1 MSETPATA
9 PDPATFLSGE
19 HGSVVGPRLIAR
31 RTLLDAAQ
39 RAAGALALTGPRL
52 DRLAAGQPPRSVL
65 VLSVYRPDS
74 LLAEALEALRSARHD
89 VRFALGATG
98 ADPEPALAA
107 QTLASGLTGGK
118 FENLNRLLALA
129 PTPFAEHDWVLVVD
143 DDVALP
149 RRFTDRLVALSERLG
164 LDLVQPAQT
173 MRSHAAW
180 WVTRR
185 RALTLARRTAYVE
198 IGPVT
203 GFSARVSA
211 ELLPFP
217 QLRFGWGL
225 DNHWGALA
233 RERGW
238 RLGVLDALA
247 VRHERQAVASAYT
260 HAEAIAEAREF
271 LAGRAYLRAEE
282 AQRTL
287 ATIRWL
293 RG

>member
-1 MSETPATA
+1 VSETSPIA

-19 HGSVVGPRLIAR
+19 HGSVVGPRLVAR
-31 RTLLDAAQ
+31 RTLADAGQ
-39 RAAGALALTGPRL
+39 QLAGALALHGPRL
-52 DRLAAGQPPRSVL
+52 DRLAAAQPPRRVL
-65 VLSVYRPDS
+65 VLSVHRPRS
-74 LLAEALEALRSARHD
+74 LLPAALVELESERHD
-89 VRFALGATG
+89 VRFSLGSMEDG
-98 ADPEPALAA
+98 ELE
-107 QTLASGLTGGK
+107 GGK
-118 FENLNRLLALA
+118 FENLNRLLERAEA
-129 PTPFAEHDWVLVVD
+129 PVAEHDWVLVVD

-149 RRFTDRLVALSERLG
+149 RRFTDRFVALAEHLE
-164 LDLVQPAQT
+164 LDLAQPAQT

-180 WVTRR
+180 RVTRR
-185 RALTLARRTAYVE
+185 QPWALARRTAYVE

-203 GFSARVSA
+203 GFGARAAA

-217 QLRFGWGL
+217 PLRFGWGL

-247 VRHERQAVASAYT
+247 VRHETQRVATAYT

-271 LAGRAYLRAEE
+271 LAGRSYVTAGE

-287 ATIRWL
+287 ATVRRL
-293 RG
+293 G